1 MNPDLNAARIGLSR
15 GWIEFLATFRN
26 PQELLFGYL
35 FFPAIFLAMALFF
48 LDGDMDGGIS
58 VGAVH
63 MAAGIALIIAILGV
77 MSVAQVLATER
88 EDGTLLRSR
97 AVPHGMIEYTVG
109 KIVHVLLV
117 SLLSLTLMVIP
128 AVLFVDGFTLAGP
141 VALITLVWVCLLGLL
156 ALAPIGAILGALL
169 SNPKTGVGLAMLPIM
184 AILLISGIYFPL
196 EYIPAWLQT
205 IAMVFPV
212 YWIGAGLRAAV
223 FSEELLASGPFEAVQ
238 LPLVAGVLLLWA
250 GLGFLLAQ
258 KVLRR
263 MARRQ
268 SGSRVQ
274 AAQEEAMKRGY

>member
-1 MNPDLNAARIGLSR
+1 M
-15 GWIEFLATFRN
+15 
-26 PQELLFGYL
+26 
-35 FFPAIFLAMALFF
+35 
-48 LDGDMDGGIS
+48 
-58 VGAVH
+58 V
-63 MAAGIALIIAILGV
+63 AGIALIVAVLGV

-141 VALITLVWVCLLGLL
+141 VALINLVWVCLLGLL

-205 IAMVFPV
+205 IAMVFPLH
-212 YWIGAGLRAAV
+212 WIGAGLRAAA